1 MAATTELFTRGGPD
15 MADNRGQSMV
25 AKHLDKL
32 QKNKEDAAVAKL
44 KALMPHI
51 GPVAR
56 EMALQECGWDTERAL
71 ALLRKFALS
80 NAQELSTIQKERT
93 RHAETQMAARIA
105 AGRSGDGSE
114 SNSDESDDD
123 NRRSK
128 KHGKSSKKKDGK
140 RHSSSKSKKKH
151 KHKRSRSGSEDRPP
165 KGAVGSEYGKHGIIR
180 ETDMYAKRP
189 EFMLWAIEVKKI
201 DVEIMPK
208 FEEKELFREYME
220 DYNTATLPHQKYYDT
235 ELYERQRAAKAAKR
249 AAKNGP
255 KERTAFE
262 DEAELK
268 AQLAA
273 QRAEEQ
279 RERLKAAYGEL
290 HTTDKAKAMREQEL
304 MRAQMTLA
312 YRMGD
317 HSEAQRLAAR
327 LAPDD
332 PSNPH
337 R

>member
-44 KALMPHI
+44 KALMPHV

-80 NAQELSTIQKERT
+80 NAQELSTIQKVVK
-93 RHAETQMAARIA
+93 
-105 AGRSGDGSE
+105 
-114 SNSDESDDD
+114 SDDD

-128 KHGKSSKKKDGK
+128 KHGKSSKKRDGK